1 MLRKKEGIIFSR
13 IPVFPFKLKSAQY
26 LSKVFSLYAGLFTI
40 SDIMEEFELKFSFV
54 EAEFWIV
61 LSFSILSAGFH
72 LKYLLDDS
80 LISEVMLESGFTLS
94 FAIVEF
100 ITSEFSLT

>member
-1 MLRKKEGIIFSR
+1 M
-13 IPVFPFKLKSAQY
+13 FPFKLKSAQY

>member
-26 LSKVFSLYAGLFTI
+26 LSKVFSLYAGLL